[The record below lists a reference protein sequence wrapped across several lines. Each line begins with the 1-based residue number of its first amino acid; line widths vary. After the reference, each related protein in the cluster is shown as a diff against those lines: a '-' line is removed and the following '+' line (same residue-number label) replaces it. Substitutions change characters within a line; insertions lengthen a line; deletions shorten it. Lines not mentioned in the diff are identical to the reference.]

1 MDLVVPHI
9 QFCSYKHF
17 YPESYSTGSAFNS
30 VRVCNMA
37 CKSQIFVLPDHIRVI
52 DFRKP
57 NGTWSTKHLGNC
69 VFAVSKYENSGSKG
83 ILQRFERLPKGA
95 LNGVESSS
103 ANGVN
108 TSLNFEESEI
118 HHLHVLIKNGELDE
132 ASRFLE
138 YMTNKGNIYALWEVE
153 EALRV
158 LDCMSVSPNGIN
170 YDTILRSLC
179 DRCKLKQGMEVLDR
193 QLQIKCYPD
202 VVTYTE
208 LIDAACKDSRVGQA
222 MKLLIEMVS
231 KECKPN
237 VVTYNALIKGIC
249 NEGNLPSY
257 GYQPD
262 VISYTI
268 VLHSLSSGGRWTDA
282 MKLLASMLCKGCS
295 LNVVTFNTLIN
306 FLCQKGLLGKAFNV
320 LEMIQSMSCYLE
332 IMVSRG
338 CYPDIVTY
346 NILLAAL
353 CKDRKVDDAV
363 EILKQLSFKGLKPD
377 VITYS
382 IIIDGLLKVGK
393 TDLALELLEEAC
405 TKGLKPNLITF
416 TSVVGG
422 ISRKGKV
429 HEAIKI
435 FHFLEGIPKE
445 ASKLWSELYSK
456 GPVKKSLVEKIK
468 VKM

>member
-138 YMTNKGNIYALWEVE
+138 YMTNKGNIYAFEFCKIGRTKNATRIMGILEESGAVIDITIYNVE

-320 LEMIQSMSCYLE
+320 LEMIQSMS
-332 IMVSRG
+332 V
-338 CYPDIVTY
+338 
-346 NILLAAL
+346 LL
-353 CKDRKVDDAV
+353 
-363 EILKQLSFKGLKPD
+363 
-377 VITYS
+377 
-382 IIIDGLLKVGK
+382 
-393 TDLALELLEEAC
+393 
-405 TKGLKPNLITF
+405 
-416 TSVVGG
+416 
-422 ISRKGKV
+422 
-429 HEAIKI
+429 
-435 FHFLEGIPKE
+435 IP
-445 ASKLWSELYSK
+445 
-456 GPVKKSLVEKIK
+456 
-468 VKM
+468 